1 MMNEIGE
8 KFRDRTRP
16 LGKKLRILTFTSF
29 PKCGKNVHLHCHK
42 NPSGGGKKDQWKL
55 RCSFS
60 NKAKNCANVPCLRG
74 VEGNSKSSRNESE
87 KHCIVH
93 YYTFFFAHLV
103 PICAYV
109 VCVCVVLNIQSIDS
123 KEGLSSADFDLTS
136 SHNRTWSFYISEVR

>member
-1 MMNEIGE
+1 MNEIRE
-8 KFRDRTRP
+8 KFRP
-16 LGKKLRILTFTSF
+16 LWKKLRILTFTSF
-29 PKCGKNVHLHCHK
+29 PKCGKNVHLHCYK

-87 KHCIVH
+87 KHCIVL
-93 YYTFFFAHLV
+93 YFLFCSSRSYMC
-103 PICAYV
+103 IR
-109 VCVCVVLNIQSIDS
+109 CVCVVLNIQSIDS

-136 SHNRTWSFYISEVR
+136 SHNRTWSFYIREVR